1 MLSIKIQT
9 AALYVRVST
18 EEQAK
23 EGYSIP
29 AQIEILTQ
37 YCKLYNIN
45 IYNIYKDLGI
55 SGKSTVNRPGLQ
67 EMLQD
72 ASKSLFDCV
81 VVWKISRLSR
91 NLKDLLILV
100 DKFESNNVS
109 FMSYSEKFDTSAPV
123 GRMTLQILGSIA
135 EFERNTIVENVK
147 MGLHQRF
154 RSGKTIGRIAY
165 GYKSVDKKLVVDLEE
180 AKVIKRMF
188 ELVLSS
194 PSAGYKKIATIL
206 NDEGFRTRKGN
217 LWASDTVED
226 ILKNPIYIG
235 KLRHDISHNIKGEN
249 YTEIEGSHE
258 AIIDE
263 ETFNKV
269 QEKISNT
276 LACIK
281 NIKGSNNYFLVGL
294 LRCPKCGGSMVSR
307 ISHRYRYYNCLTNH
321 RFGKTKCSGGAV
333 SADNIERSVLEKLK
347 DFTRTK
353 KDILDVIKAIRNKKS
368 ENAAPIIDK
377 INIIETE
384 ISKLVDNRERYFT
397 LFDNKNIDSRI
408 FIEKIE
414 KLSSQIEILQK
425 RKQEFIKE
433 ERKSTFKVSD
443 EQIVEH
449 LINFLPTFEKSDMET
464 KKRLIRA
471 LIKEI
476 TLTETKKLNKIT
488 FRFPMEDLILC

>member
-1 MLSIKIQT
+1 MASKKIQT

-55 SGKSTVNRPGLQ
+55 SGKATANRPGLQ
-67 EMLQD
+67 KMLED

-81 VVWKISRLSR
+81 AVWKISRLSR

-109 FMSYSEKFDTSAPV
+109 FMSYSEKFDTSSPV

-165 GYKSVDKKLVVDLEE
+165 GYKSVDKKLVVASEE

-188 ELVLSS
+188 ELVVSS
-194 PSAGYKKIATIL
+194 PSAGYKKIAFML

-217 LWASDTVED
+217 LWAGDTVED

-263 ETFNKV
+263 EAFNKV
-269 QEKISNT
+269 QGKISNT
-276 LACIK
+276 PACIK
-281 NIKGSNNYFLVGL
+281 NIKGNNNYFLVGL
-294 LRCPKCGGSMVSR
+294 LRCLKCGGSMVSR
-307 ISHRYRYYNCLTNH
+307 ISHGYRYYNCLTNH
-321 RFGKTKCSGGAV
+321 RFGKAKCAGGSV

-353 KDILDVIKAIRNKKS
+353 KDILDVIKTIRNKKN
-368 ENAAPIIDK
+368 ENAAPITDK
-377 INIIETE
+377 INNIQKE
-384 ISKLVDNRERYFT
+384 IDKLENNRERYFG
-397 LFDNKNIDSRI
+397 LFDNKNIDTGI
-408 FIEKIE
+408 FIEKID

-425 RKQEFIKE
+425 RKLDFIIEQK
-433 ERKSTFKVSD
+433 KSAFKISD

-449 LINFLPTFEKSDMET
+449 LINFIPTFEQSDIET
-464 KKRLIRA
+464 QKRLIRA

-476 TLTETKKLNKIT
+476 TLTENRKLNKIT
-488 FRFPMEDLILC
+488 FRFPFEDLMLC